1 MMFPVGGKRE
11 KKKSKATLLG
21 SDQLKILSKLQHIA
35 EVLVILNNGWPYL
48 QVAGVLFF
56 VHNENWCRGAGTQ

>member
-1 MMFPVGGKRE
+1 MFPVGGKRE
-11 KKKSKATLLG
+11 KKKSKAILLG

-56 VHNENWCRGAGTQ
+56 VHNEN